1 MIKFETLNELTLKV
15 TCQGGGD
22 QFFTKAGAFIAGE
35 CYGAKNYQFEKVLLG
50 PQGNPLAAAMGQIAR
65 RFTGENLPLMKV
77 RTQGDSIT
85 YYANEA
91 QHVVVYKLQ
100 QGERISVESE
110 NILAFTSDCNYGVR
124 FLAQGVISQKGLAT
138 STLTGVGPNAYVAV
152 LVDGNP
158 LVISN
163 MQNGSTL
170 EADPDAVVCWIGD
183 DPGFKLDLS
192 WKNLI
197 GQASGETYMFEW
209 GANKRS
215 SVIIQPLERTS
226 GLDISMDGKR
236 TGAKPTTQQNQ
247 SLGQAMGGVGNTL
260 NGLGSMLGGGN
271 GNGPQ
276 GGAGAG
282 GLGGMIGNILGGL

>member
-260 NGLGSMLGGGN
+260 NGLGSVLGGGN